1 MLFVPLYDY
10 LKLKWG
16 FMFMKFKILFLWLLG
31 NVWKTNLKQRLN
43 QQLLKHIHEIMVPM
57 SHEKEM
63 LYESTKVWLLAN
75 IGTYWCCS

>member
-1 MLFVPLYDY
+1 
-10 LKLKWG
+10 
-16 FMFMKFKILFLWLLG
+16 MFMKFKILFLWLLG

-63 LYESTKVWLLAN
+63 LYESTKV
-75 IGTYWCCS
+75 